1 MIRSKDE
8 AGANMAEKPTCVYT
22 AEGEIEAQQI
32 RSFLEANDIPCIFH
46 GEALRKT
53 HGLTLDGL
61 GLVEIHVPE
70 ELVEQAKELIA
81 RANAGELAL
90 EAEDDESPS

>member
-1 MIRSKDE
+1 MT
-8 AGANMAEKPTCVYT
+8 EKKTCVYT

-32 RSFLEANDIPCIFH
+32 RAFLEANDIPCVFH

-61 GLVEIHVPE
+61 GMVEIHVPE
-70 ELVEQAKELIA
+70 EFMEEAKDLIA

-90 EAEDDESPS
+90 EAEDDEDAPVDNEQ